1 MGCSLTFC
9 HELFLDL
16 SCPSLHHL
24 LCLSVISL
32 LGIGNVPCQL
42 LAEQH
47 CESVSSSHKLLV
59 PTASGKEDTN
69 MQLTRFHS
77 LSSAKQQTSTTRNLK
92 NLPTEADLDLGVIP
106 HAKDLCPCKKKSNPF
121 KRATHGYSC
130 SPLQRRQGVAKFNFT
145 WQRVLTAT

>member
-1 MGCSLTFC
+1 MGC
-9 HELFLDL
+9 
-16 SCPSLHHL
+16 PILHHL
-24 LCLSVISL
+24 LCLSIISL

-77 LSSAKQQTSTTRNLK
+77 LSSAKQQKSTIRNLK
-92 NLPTEADLDLGVIP
+92 SLPTEADLDLGVIP
-106 HAKDLCPCKKKSNPF
+106 KDLCPSKKNNPF

-145 WQRVLTAT
+145 WQRVLTAA